1 MDNWT
6 VPEETR
12 VIAKGMLQAQE
23 DIVLMWQT
31 LKDMCDQAQ
40 RYREDTLDR
49 ITESKQLL
57 TDKISFLARAM
68 FETREDIKTLR
79 DKLAMEPGISYRV
92 CKNEKCPG
100 KKLDDDITWLFI
112 PTNPKQLY
120 CSEACGK
127 NVAVRAYRTRQQQK
141 QEDKNS

>member
-1 MDNWT
+1 MNNST
-6 VPEETR
+6 
-12 VIAKGMLQAQE
+12 AQD
-23 DIVLMWQT
+23 DIVMMWGT

-49 ITESKQLL
+49 ITETKQLL

-68 FETREDIKTLR
+68 FETRDEIKTLKG
-79 DKLAMEPGISYRV
+79 KLAMEPGISYRV

-141 QEDKNS
+141 QEVENS